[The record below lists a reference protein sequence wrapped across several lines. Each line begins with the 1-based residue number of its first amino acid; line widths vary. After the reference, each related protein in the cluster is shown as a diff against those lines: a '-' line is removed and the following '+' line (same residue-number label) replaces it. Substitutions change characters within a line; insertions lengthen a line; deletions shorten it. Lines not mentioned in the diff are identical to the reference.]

1 MGPSLLIQP
10 KTEPVR
16 RAQRSNR
23 GPELVVLAAGGSGD
37 GRTLIRAVRRGAS
50 VLLDTRHLDLVNGQ
64 RLVDYCAGGV
74 CAMDGQADRAGD
86 NAFLFAPALV
96 RVTAL

>member
-16 RAQRSNR
+16 RAQRSNP
-23 GPELVVLAAGGSGD
+23 GPELVVLAARGFGD
-37 GRTLIRAVRRGAS
+37 GRTLIRAVRRGS
-50 VLLDTRHLDLVNGQ
+50 TVLLDTRQLDAMTGQ

-74 CAMDGQADRAGD
+74 IAMDGQAHRAGD

-96 RVTAL
+96 RVTAP